1 MHSLLRS
8 HGLLSGAP
16 QQIPSGTMI
25 APALLP
31 DQFLQPAAHDFI
43 SVEILLL

>member
-8 HGLLSGAP
+8 NGLLSAAAANALGVK
-16 QQIPSGTMI
+16 I

-43 SVEILLL
+43 PVEILPP